1 MGDLEVS
8 ESSGAFGV
16 NNPFRDPLSV
26 EVSHLVQ
33 EDVVLKTFLNSVTED
48 DRVGEV
54 VCLRMQQRFQIE
66 PYSIPF
72 TQEPIAPCLFTKE
85 HFN

>member
-8 ESSGAFGV
+8 EGSGAFGV

-33 EDVVLKTFLNSVTED
+33 EDVVLKTYLNSDTED
-48 DRVGEV
+48 GRVGEV
-54 VCLRMQQRFQIE
+54 VCSGDTLLKDATDSNRAIFDSFHARTYCSMSF
-66 PYSIPF
+66 
-72 TQEPIAPCLFTKE
+72 
-85 HFN
+85 H